1 VLEADGR
8 GFTRSEPQQTPRLPH
23 HGERKEVFGLN
34 IQKILNANIRD
45 TGKAGKV
52 INTAAIVVSVACF
65 LFLILLGVTY
75 EVAHKTKSR
84 TYLLPIWGLSMDNT
98 VEQWSRV
105 LKFGAFVLVNRQDVA
120 RNGDIIIF
128 QDPRPKAGW
137 DIKRVSWISEDQRMM
152 KVASD
157 NFKQTGADSQTEPAL
172 AELQTS
178 SIKGVVTNVIS
189 IQWLVRG
196 LTSRGRAENWLR
208 FHFRDRP
215 QWDPLGRYA
224 AITGEG
230 GIHLYDCSG
239 GQPKLLIADK
249 DFAGKD
255 TGSKVVWRNGKA
267 VWSIISEWSYGAMD
281 LTSHRVE
288 RFRALPNRIVIL
300 GRIDEKHLVAV
311 SDVTHLLHPGE
322 LYEGHRI
329 RALQYPYV
337 CPQFCGPAD
346 LAHTKITLE

>member
-1 VLEADGR
+1 
-8 GFTRSEPQQTPRLPH
+8 
-23 HGERKEVFGLN
+23 
-34 IQKILNANIRD
+34 
-45 TGKAGKV
+45 
-52 INTAAIVVSVACF
+52 
-65 LFLILLGVTY
+65 
-75 EVAHKTKSR
+75 
-84 TYLLPIWGLSMDNT
+84 
-98 VEQWSRV
+98 
-105 LKFGAFVLVNRQDVA
+105 
-120 RNGDIIIF
+120 
-128 QDPRPKAGW
+128 
-137 DIKRVSWISEDQRMM
+137 
-152 KVASD
+152 
-157 NFKQTGADSQTEPAL
+157 
-172 AELQTS
+172 
-178 SIKGVVTNVIS
+178 
-189 IQWLVRG
+189 
-196 LTSRGRAENWLR
+196 
-208 FHFRDRP
+208 
-215 QWDPLGRYA
+215 LGRYA

-346 LAHTKITLE
+346 LAHTKVTLE